1 MKTEVSDLINAYNDT
16 AKVFEKLK
24 LDELLKNAQE
34 LFHSQIAIVDK
45 EQKITYGE
53 LYAQVVELAAKI
65 TCENQPIGIVA
76 RRSIQTVVQIFAVL
90 QSGNY
95 YIPIDPN
102 LPQERVD
109 YIVDKTSTRLFLDGD
124 QFRWLHQK
132 DVPVPFFSKLKADDK
147 IAYIIFTSG
156 STGLPK
162 GVVETHDQVMN
173 TLWDLKERLNL
184 NEQDRFLCLASF
196 NFDLS
201 VFDIFGSVLVGGRL
215 FIADDQRNFNEVQK
229 IIEEQH
235 ITIWNSVPSVLNY
248 FLKEVQL
255 SESARKNLKVCLLS
269 GDYVSVELART
280 ALETFP
286 NGQIYSLG
294 GATECSIWSIL
305 HLITEENI
313 MVTPYIPYGAPM
325 ANQQIYILDQELIP
339 VKDETVGQ
347 IAIAGLGVALGYIGD
362 EAKTN
367 ETFIDHEQLGYLYLT
382 GDLGQFCGGQHIK
395 FTGRMDTRIKV
406 NGYRVSLSEI
416 SSVFH
421 QHFGFE
427 NRVFLLDEE
436 MGTQKLVLAYQSK
449 DAIANTKIRKELQ
462 QHLASYEI
470 PHLQL
475 NFSSFPLTANG
486 KIDMKELKSAVM
498 KEMLEKSSDEQL
510 LVENKAEASPFR
522 QMLAEVL
529 KINHL
534 SVKDSLFDLGVDS
547 LQLVKIKNWLDDTLD
562 VGIEIIDIYDCDDVA
577 TLENYVEKLQAPK

>member
-109 YIVDKTSTRLFLDGD
+109 
-124 QFRWLHQK
+124 
-132 DVPVPFFSKLKADDK
+132 
-147 IAYIIFTSG
+147 
-156 STGLPK
+156 
-162 GVVETHDQVMN
+162 
-173 TLWDLKERLNL
+173 
-184 NEQDRFLCLASF
+184 
-196 NFDLS
+196 
-201 VFDIFGSVLVGGRL
+201 GSVLVGGRL

-534 SVKDSLFDLGVDS
+534 SAKDSLFDLGVDS